1 MQLNQPQ
8 IETFEYR
15 EAMCFMQ
22 GYLQSKAKSGEAMKP
37 KEITWLL
44 NRIEQ
49 EYGIKLRT
57 I

>member
-1 MQLNQPQ
+1 MQLNQP
-8 IETFEYR
+8 IAETFEYK

-22 GYLQSKAKSGEAMKP
+22 GYLQSKAKTGEAMKP

-49 EYGIKLRT
+49 EYGIKLRK